1 MAAFLAGTGKILGG
15 ATKAAAGATKVVAR
29 EGVRAGLI
37 RGTRGR
43 QRRRDRIQQGLF
55 GKGEGGGMIGGGP
68 LAIGSSSSIGSAI
81 PTSQESIGQVPTGT
95 GILGILQSIRS
106 TLVQILEVEKQE
118 RDRIQESILNSVRDK
133 ERSQRTAEQQ
143 AQEAKK
149 KSKGGGGIA
158 GRVGGALKAPASNM
172 FGALGDLVKIGAM
185 DWLSDPANAK
195 AIEGMI
201 KFFKDLVGALQW
213 LNTHL
218 LGPIFNLGVAVL
230 LTTVEGLGKVFDV
243 LGNIFDGTIFSDPE
257 KFFGDLLE
265 IPRWLI
271 ADVIPRILGAVV
283 EVLTF
288 GMVKNGE
295 QFIHGIFDAIK
306 DGALGLQ
313 EPVAEADETKREAL
327 SDEKISPS
335 TSENSAGE
343 NEALVQG
350 TRIKDTSMPGDY
362 DANKIKDIHNDP
374 LGLRQDPT
382 GLGGMKKFNKGGK
395 VKGYNKGGG
404 VDTIPAMLTLGEYVM
419 SKPAVDFWGTGTLA
433 AMNSLS
439 STNSTINNSVVN
451 NTLINKLSDSSE
463 TGKAL
468 SQVQRESNILES
480 SSIIGSSTQTIGV
493 GSNTVNTSSAVVTTA
508 DIGNNYPSFGKTG
521 TTYRTII

>member
-1 MAAFLAGTGKILGG
+1 MAAFLTGAGKILGG

-95 GILGILQSIRS
+95 GIIGILESIRS
-106 TLVQILEVEKQE
+106 TLTQILEVERQE

-133 ERSQRTAEQQ
+133 EQAKRTAEQQ

-149 KSKGGGGIA
+149 SKGGGIA
-158 GRVGGALKAPASNM
+158 GRVGGALKAPASSM

-271 ADVIPRILGAVV
+271 ADVIPRILGALV

-288 GMVKNGE
+288 GMIKNGE

-313 EPVAEADETKREAL
+313 QPVIEADETKREAL
-327 SDEKISPS
+327 SDETISPS
-335 TSENSAGE
+335 TSGNSAGE
-343 NEALVQG
+343 NEELVQG
-350 TRIKDTSMPGDY
+350 SRPKDAGGPGSLNNLGSKYTNPTAIPGDY
-362 DANKIKDIHNDP
+362 DYNK
-374 LGLRQDPT
+374 GF
-382 GLGGMKKFNKGGK
+382 KFNKGGK